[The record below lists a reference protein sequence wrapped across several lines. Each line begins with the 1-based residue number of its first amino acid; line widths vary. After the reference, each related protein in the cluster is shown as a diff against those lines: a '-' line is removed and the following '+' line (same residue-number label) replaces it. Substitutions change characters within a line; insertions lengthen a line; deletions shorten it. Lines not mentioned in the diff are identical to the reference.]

1 MERPTQSKPLSTFM
15 DFRKQNKIQIKKEN
29 GVLDAM
35 MWIAKNHA
43 TNAIGK
49 NVNSIKKEIKIWVIK
64 WDWDSD

>member
-29 GVLDAM
+29 SVLDAM

-49 NVNSIKKEIKIWVIK
+49 NVNSIKKEIKI
-64 WDWDSD
+64 

>member
-1 MERPTQSKPLSTFM
+1 M

-29 GVLDAM
+29 SVLDAM